1 MQHPVV
7 AFIDD
12 FDLIC
17 VTISQTDEKTTFDP
31 ENFLLQDENNQN
43 INIISADIEPRE
55 LHVTGEFYNW
65 KILPEGRM
73 HWDSQS
79 HYYYCELPLDLV
91 KDKAFKFIEN
101 GFIWYPHGENL
112 RMFDNSGSF
121 YQMGYMIYEDKVRF
135 ILKNNMFGFQSFKVF
150 LKAEQQLIP
159 DQTYYLSY
167 QGKNR
172 IRLLNRDIYNQPG
185 FYYNK
190 TDLGFDWTPSRTIFK
205 IWSPVADEMK
215 VLLFKDASQQEPFQ
229 IESMQLAQKGV
240 WQANVAGDIQN
251 CYYLYEIKIASDT
264 YRQIDPYS
272 RALSINSKRSLIFDS
287 QKTYPKGWDKQKN
300 FTLNNPVDAVIYEL
314 HVRDFTISPSWQ
326 GPEDLRGKF
335 QGLTWSGQLSQA
347 EKTVTIGLDHL
358 KEMGVNV
365 IQLLPVFDFDTV
377 DETGNDPQKLRN
389 WGYDPTSYN
398 VPEGSYA
405 IEPDTIQRLVE
416 FRQMIMSLHNNGFK
430 VVMDV
435 VYNHTANVGAP
446 FSVFDTFMPEYFYRM
461 DNAGHYTNGSGCG
474 NEIASEKPMV
484 RKYIL
489 DSLRYWLSEFKIDG
503 FRFDLMGLM
512 DLPTMKQIVKE
523 LKKLKSDVLLY
534 GEPWVGGG
542 SPLEN
547 PAIKGTQK
555 NQGFAVFNDHF
566 RDSVRGDTDGTA
578 RGWVMGE
585 FQLKPQMINAIKGSI
600 DDITASPT
608 ETINY
613 VSAHDNYTWF
623 DKIIKTLPDLSSENQ
638 IKTARLGLAITLTSQ
653 GIPFLHAGSEF
664 LRTKRVPG
672 ASEDDIRNSYKANDD
687 VNQIDWQH
695 KITYYDFYDYIK
707 TLIALRKKYPALR
720 LQTAIQIKKRISI
733 IKKGI
738 PKNLIAIYISG
749 LTQETDLMIIHNPT
763 LKPVDLKLP
772 EGIWRI
778 IFDDNYKSRQ
788 TEATHIES
796 SLTIP
801 HLSTTILELD

>member
-7 AFIDD
+7 AYIDD
-12 FDLIC
+12 FELIS
-17 VTISQTDEKTTFDP
+17 VTISQTDEKMTFDP
-31 ENFLLQDENNQN
+31 ESFLLQNENNQK
-43 INIISADIEPRE
+43 INIILADIEPRE

-73 HWDSQS
+73 HWDSKS

-101 GFIWYPHGENL
+101 RFIWYPHGENL
-112 RMFDNSGSF
+112 RINDNSGSF
-121 YQMGYMIYEDKVRF
+121 YQKGCMTCGDKVRF

-150 LKAEQQLIP
+150 LKTEQQLMP

-172 IRLLNRDIYNQPG
+172 IKLLNRDIFNQPG

-190 TDLGFDWTPSRTIFK
+190 TDLGFNWTSQRTIFK

-215 VLLFKDASQQEPFQ
+215 VLLFKDANQQKPFQ
-229 IESMQLAQKGV
+229 IESMQRAQKGV
-240 WQANVAGDIQN
+240 WQAELQGDFQN
-251 CYYLYEIKIASDT
+251 CYYLYEIRIDSNT

-272 RALSINSKRSLIFDS
+272 RALSINSTHSMIFNT
-287 QKTYPKGWDKQKN
+287 QNTYPKGWDEQDN
-300 FTLNNPVDAVIYEL
+300 FTLNSPVDAIIYEL
-314 HVRDFTISPSWQ
+314 HVRDFSISPAWQ
-326 GPEDLRGKF
+326 GPENTRGKF
-335 QGLTWSGQLSQA
+335 LGLTWSGTIDKPD
-347 EKTVTIGLDHL
+347 KTITIGLDHL
-358 KEMGVNV
+358 NELGVNV

-389 WGYDPTSYN
+389 WGYDPNSYN

-416 FRQMIMSLHNNGFK
+416 FRQMIMALHNNGFK

-484 RKYIL
+484 RKYII
-489 DSLRYWLSEFKIDG
+489 DSLRYWLTEFKIDG

-523 LKKLKSDVLLY
+523 LKKLKPDVLLY
-534 GEPWVGGG
+534 GEPWAGGA

-585 FQLKPQMINAIKGSI
+585 FQLKPQMINAIMGSI

-623 DKIIKTLPDLSSENQ
+623 DKISRTLPDLSINDQ
-638 IKTARLGLAITLTSQ
+638 IKTARLGLAVTLTSQ

-672 ASEDDIRNSYKANDD
+672 ASEDDIRNSYKANDE
-687 VNQIDWQH
+687 VNQIDWEC

-707 TLIALRKKYPALR
+707 SLIALRKKYSALR
-720 LQTAIQIKKRISI
+720 LRTAFQIKKRISI
-733 IKKGI
+733 VKKGV

-749 LTQETDLMIIHNPT
+749 LNKDTDLMIIHNPT
-763 LKPVDLKLP
+763 LKSVDLKLP

-788 TEATHIES
+788 IEATHLES